1 MAAAMDHELRE
12 LVRQKSEA
20 EDYAAAVAAAA
31 REEAQEDV
39 REQEHAYTVRQRWQ
53 RGGLR

>member
-1 MAAAMDHELRE
+1 MDHELRE
-12 LVRQKSEA
+12 PVRQKSEA
-20 EDYAAAVAAAA
+20 EDYAAVAAAA